1 MTINKEI
8 SIHLKNNPAINL
20 KNNNITKNIDISFYL
35 TENGILI
42 FEIVNKG
49 EKYYFEICHEKILK
63 MEKKEKKMKQKNS
76 SIIFYLRD
84 LAFEITSELICEK
97 YIKLKKE
104 IYQSTIERKKKE
116 KNKYYKKYNSKKKN
130 FIEEFGIILN
140 INIFINTKNLLME
153 YLNR

>member
-49 EKYYFEICHEKILK
+49 EKYYFEICHEKIFK
-63 MEKKEKKMKQKNS
+63 NGKKG
-76 SIIFYLRD
+76 
-84 LAFEITSELICEK
+84 
-97 YIKLKKE
+97 
-104 IYQSTIERKKKE
+104 
-116 KNKYYKKYNSKKKN
+116 KKN
-130 FIEEFGIILN
+130 EAKKILQLYFI
-140 INIFINTKNLLME
+140 
-153 YLNR
+153 